1 MDTVRLD
8 DGLYRTQAPNGLTVL
23 TETLPGVRSVS
34 LGMWV
39 QTASAHEDR
48 LLMGV
53 SHMLEHMVFKGT
65 ERRTAKELAL
75 ALEIRGGS
83 LDAYTSRDHTSYQA
97 HVLDSDLPVAV
108 DILTDLVRRPLLRE
122 SDLATERN
130 VVLEEIAG
138 VMDTPDDMVFEMHAA
153 TLWPEHPYG
162 YPILGTTETVNALSA
177 TDLQDLHRAGYYP
190 GNCVIAAA
198 GHLEHQALLDLL
210 DREGWLN
217 GHAAQASRP
226 PVGTT
231 PAVQGVERQE
241 DRDTTQAHIV
251 IGSEAFPYADP
262 RRYAL
267 SMLTCAFGGGMSS
280 RLFQRIR
287 EDLGLAYAIYAFQQ
301 LYRSS
306 GFIGVYLGTQPG
318 SAPKA
323 LDAIR
328 QEFATLAAEGLPP
341 EELADVKQ
349 QLKGQVMLSL
359 ESTTSRMNRL
369 ATLALH
375 GEDYRPLDD
384 LLALIDGVTGA
395 EVAAVSRDLFSPERQ
410 TTVVLGPRPNGR

>member
-23 TETLPGVRSVS
+23 SETLPGVRSVS
-34 LGMWV
+34 LGTWV
-39 QTASAHEDR
+39 QTASAHEDPR
-48 LLMGV
+48 HMGV

-108 DILTDLVRRPLLRE
+108 DVLTDLVRRPLLRE

-138 VMDTPDDMVFEMHAA
+138 VMDTPDDMVFELHAA

-162 YPILGTTETVNALSA
+162 YPILGTAETVTALQA
-177 TDLQDLHRAGYYP
+177 TDLQDIHNAGYYA

-198 GHLEHQALLDLL
+198 GHLEHEALLELL
-210 DREGWLN
+210 DKEGWLN
-217 GHAAQASRP
+217 GESARPSRP
-226 PVGTT
+226 PVSAA
-231 PAVQGVERQE
+231 PAVHGVEHVE
-241 DRDTTQAHIV
+241 PRDTTQAHIV
-251 IGSEAFPYADP
+251 IGSEAFPYSDP

-267 SMLTCAFGGGMSS
+267 SMLTSAFGGGMSS

-306 GFIGVYLGTQPG
+306 GFVGVYVGTQPG
-318 SAPKA
+318 SAQKA
-323 LDAIR
+323 LEAIR
-328 QEFATLAAEGLPP
+328 QEFAKLADEGLPP

-359 ESTTSRMNRL
+359 ESSGSRMNRL

-375 GEDYRPLDD
+375 GEEYRTLDD

-395 EVAAVSRDLFSPERQ
+395 EVADVSREVFSPERQ
-410 TTVVLGPRPNGR
+410 TTVVLGPPANG

>member
-8 DGLYRTQAPNGLTVL
+8 DGLYRTRAPNGLTVL
-23 TETLPGVRSVS
+23 SETLPGVRSVS
-34 LGMWV
+34 LGVWV

-48 LLMGV
+48 RRMGV
-53 SHMLEHMVFKGT
+53 SHLLEHMVFKGT

-75 ALEIRGGS
+75 ELEIRGGS

-138 VMDTPDDMVFEMHAA
+138 VMDTPDDMVFEVHAA

-162 YPILGTTETVNALSA
+162 YPILGTADTVKAITAN
-177 TDLQDLHRAGYYP
+177 DLQEVHHAGYYP

-198 GHLEHQALLDLL
+198 GYLEHQALLDLL

-217 GHAAQASRP
+217 GTAAKASTP
-226 PVGTT
+226 PVVAAA
-231 PAVQGVERQE
+231 AVQGVERRE
-241 DRDTTQAHIV
+241 ARDTTQAHIV
-251 IGSEAFPYADP
+251 IGAEAFPYADP

-267 SMLTCAFGGGMSS
+267 SMLTNAFGGGMSS

-306 GFIGVYLGTQPG
+306 GFIGVYVGTQP
-318 SAPKA
+318 AYA
-323 LDAIR
+323 RQTLDAIR
-328 QEFATLAAEGLPP
+328 QEFATLASEGLPP
-341 EELADVKQ
+341 KELADVKQ

-369 ATLALH
+369 ATVALH
-375 GEDYRPLDD
+375 DEDYRPLDD
-384 LLALIDGVTGA
+384 ILALIDGVSAA
-395 EVAAVSRDLFSPERQ
+395 EVAAVSRDVFAPERL
-410 TTVVLGPRPNGR
+410 TTVVLGPPTNGR

>member
-34 LGMWV
+34 LGVWV

-359 ESTTSRMNRL
+359 ESTTIGWIVR
-369 ATLALH
+369 
-375 GEDYRPLDD
+375 EP
-384 LLALIDGVTGA
+384 TGA
-395 EVAAVSRDLFSPERQ
+395 TSNWGYDGYWRIVELS
-410 TTVVLGPRPNGR
+410 TGTVVDGRPTKEAAIRRTREIVDNRRRRFSR